1 MHIVRF
7 VGLPPGGFSLPEGL
21 SRLDGATQPGN
32 RSTLG
37 RPDAD
42 SAGDIRVGVSDG
54 VTVTELTEVSGVGEM
69 LRLPAG
75 ELRERCAGA
84 AGPLRDAATV
94 RLLPPVDGHMEVWAA
109 GVTYHRSREARVVES
124 ERAAD
129 VYQQVYE
136 AERPELF
143 FKSAAWRVTGDD
155 ETVAI
160 RTDSGIDVPEPELGL
175 VVNSQAE
182 IVGYTV
188 VNDVSS
194 RTIEGENPL
203 YLPQA
208 KIYLGGCAAG
218 PAIRPAWEIADPYDL
233 DITLTIRRDGAQAWT
248 GNAATGLLQ
257 RRLDD
262 LVRYLFRADDFP
274 DGVLLATGTSLVPD
288 LPFTLLAGDEIII
301 TITDVGTL
309 TSRVVSGKAA
319 MSWLTEA
326 VAEPP
331 PPAQTPIHP

>member
-1 MHIVRF
+1 
-7 VGLPPGGFSLPEGL
+7 
-21 SRLDGATQPGN
+21 
-32 RSTLG
+32 
-37 RPDAD
+37 
-42 SAGDIRVGVSDG
+42 VGVSDG
-54 VTVTELTEVSGVGEM
+54 VTVTELTGMRGIGEM
-69 LRLPAG
+69 LRLPAAD
-75 ELRERCAGA
+75 LRERCADA
-84 AGPLRDAATV
+84 AGKQHDAAAV

-109 GVTYHRSREARVVES
+109 GVTYRRSREARVVES

-129 VYQQVYE
+129 VYQQVYD

-143 FKSAAWRVTGDD
+143 FKSTAWRVTGDG

-175 VVNSQAE
+175 VVNRHAE
-182 IVGYTV
+182 IVGFTV

-248 GNAATGLLQ
+248 GTAATGLLQ
-257 RRLDD
+257 RRLGD
-262 LVRYLFRADDFP
+262 LVRYLFHADDFP
-274 DGVLLATGTSLVPD
+274 DGVVLATGTSLVPD
-288 LPFTLLAGDEIII
+288 LPFSLLAGDEIVI

-309 TSRVVSGKAA
+309 SSRVVSGKDA

-331 PPAQTPIHP
+331 PPAPTSLRP

>member
-7 VGLPPGGFSLPEGL
+7 VAPPAGGFPLPAGPVQAN
-21 SRLDGATQPGN
+21 G
-32 RSTLG
+32 STDQEVRG
-37 RPDAD
+37 HAD
-42 SAGDIRVGVSDG
+42 EANESAVGVTDG
-54 VTVTELTEVSGVGEM
+54 VTVTELTGVSGIGEM
-69 LRLPAG
+69 LRLPAAS
-75 ELRERCAGA
+75 LRERCVGA
-84 AGPLRDAATV
+84 EGPRHDAAAV

-143 FKSAAWRVTGDD
+143 FKSAAWRVTGDG

-175 VVNSQAE
+175 VVNRHAE

-218 PAIRPAWEIADPYDL
+218 PAIRPAWEITDPYDL

-248 GNAATGLLQ
+248 GSAATSLLQ
-257 RRLDD
+257 RRFDD

-274 DGVLLATGTSLVPD
+274 DGVVLATGTSLVPD

-319 MSWLTEA
+319 MSWLSAT

-331 PPAQTPIHP
+331 PSSQSSIRH

>member
-7 VGLPPGGFSLPEGL
+7 VTPPAGGFPLPGGPVQA
-21 SRLDGATQPGN
+21 DGPAGQAVRG
-32 RSTLG
+32 G
-37 RPDAD
+37 AD
-42 SAGDIRVGVSDG
+42 EAGDIRVGVSDG
-54 VTVTELTEVSGVGEM
+54 VTVTELTGVGGIGEM
-69 LRLPAG
+69 LRLPAA

-84 AGPLRDAATV
+84 AGKGHDAAAV
-94 RLLPPVDGHMEVWAA
+94 RLLPPVDGRMEVWAA
-109 GVTYHRSREARVVES
+109 GVTYRRSREARVVES

-143 FKSAAWRVTGDD
+143 FKSAAWRVTGDG

-175 VVNSQAE
+175 VVNRQGE
-182 IVGYTV
+182 IIGFTI

-208 KIYLGGCAAG
+208 KIYLGACAAG

-248 GNAATGLLQ
+248 GSAATGMLH
-257 RRLDD
+257 RRFDD
-262 LVRYLFRADDFP
+262 LVRYLFHADDFP
-274 DGVLLATGTSLVPD
+274 DGVVLATGTSLVPD
-288 LPFTLLAGDEIII
+288 LPFTLLARDEIVI

-309 TSRVVSGKAA
+309 SSRVVAGKAA
-319 MSWLTEA
+319 MSWLTETA
-326 VAEPP
+326 AGL
-331 PPAQTPIHP
+331 H